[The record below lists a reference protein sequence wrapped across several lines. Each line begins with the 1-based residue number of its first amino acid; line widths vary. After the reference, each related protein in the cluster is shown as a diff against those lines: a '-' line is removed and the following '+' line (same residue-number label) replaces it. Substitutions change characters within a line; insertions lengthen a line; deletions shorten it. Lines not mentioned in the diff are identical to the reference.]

1 MQQEKTQILLVG
13 ADEFNLEELS
23 YIDNRER
30 YEFIPRFDPKEIQ
43 QMHEYDIR
51 GIEKKLEE
59 VLVQYDIR
67 AIISFFNFPFSLMAH
82 YLSEK
87 RGFRGPSLLSSLKC
101 HHKYWSRVEQQRCVP
116 ENVPAFE
123 NINPFNPTPWDELNL
138 PPVFWLK
145 PVKSHASKLGFR
157 IESKKDYEQALIK

>member
-87 RGFRGPSLLSSLKC
+87 KRF
-101 HHKYWSRVEQQRCVP
+101 
-116 ENVPAFE
+116 
-123 NINPFNPTPWDELNL
+123 
-138 PPVFWLK
+138 
-145 PVKSHASKLGFR
+145 
-157 IESKKDYEQALIK
+157 